1 MKKKLLFISPTGTLD
16 NGGEISIFNLMK
28 HLVSLGYEVVNV
40 GPDYSHPGLENYKSS
55 FEAIGVKTYM
65 LPAVKWWWR
74 EAPGEIFDEKE
85 VAFNHRAIVQEI
97 RKLIR
102 QNGIDLVVSNTVNV
116 YQGAIAAALEKVP
129 HFWLI
134 HEFPENEFEYYKTKI
149 DLIDQFSDEIFGVQG
164 NLQKAL
170 SQLFPA
176 RDIKTFIPF
185 SEIQQKE
192 LKNGEKVRLVNI
204 GRLSDRKN
212 QIELIKAFEKLQ
224 NDDLE
229 LLIIGEDKEEAMGEI
244 CREYI
249 AERHIK
255 NVTFLGNQVNP
266 WDFVTDKDIFITPSK
281 TETFGLVAIEAML
294 NGVPVIMSENPG
306 HDTVHDIFQTG
317 MQYPLGKVNQLAEKI
332 RFAVEHFAEIKA
344 DALLQAK
351 KVEELYTID
360 NGYEEFVTQLEK
372 DFEQKKDFLSP
383 LGDLLSTNASS
394 GFFSENLKGR
404 LKFSRAISQYPIF
417 NSHKAKVIKFQIKKL
432 LKNPSHIFYIMKK
445 VGRKLIVPVLL
456 LRKKGYQIL
465 RNLQRKELINPKRAL
480 VYVIYEDQPRLQTYK
495 LLFLEALSKIAD
507 QVVVV
512 VNGTLA
518 QEDIKVLETYGQVEL
533 RENEGY
539 DVAAFRHG
547 VKYFAQKGFEN
558 FDELMLVNDTNVGP
572 LTDLSVIFDKMDK
585 QKVDFWG
592 ISYGEEQFDVTGYN
606 PYGVIPK
613 HLQSYFLVIKKNL
626 LRYPGFIQYW
636 DSLNDTNSRD
646 KAIGRYETVFTKKF
660 EDRGFKHT
668 ALTHENYDS
677 AMYIHPFEMI
687 KTGVPLVKFSA
698 FLNNTDEVF
707 EWQGLERETE
717 IPRLLEYIK
726 SETDYPIDA
735 IEEILLNV
743 EKKEKA
749 RKEKPYVLIIDG
761 VENQIPQCTTYR
773 VLNKAEQIRS
783 FGYEVHIVNA
793 SDFQLMDA
801 RYASHII
808 IYRTGYQE
816 IYRVLKKLVEKYHIP
831 IYYDI
836 DDLVF
841 DTRYTDQ
848 LSYTKNLPIK
858 EKANYDAAVEQYGKL
873 LRMCDGAIT
882 TTSTLKNA
890 LEKYNVPVLLN
901 RNLAN
906 RDLVEISNKV
916 TKKISDKV
924 KIGYFSG
931 SITHNENFELIKPA
945 LIRLLQEEKQV
956 ELHLVGHLDIPE
968 DIRAFKSQIVT
979 HDYMDWHELPEVL
992 GQMDI
997 NLAPLV
1003 TSVFNAAKSEI
1014 KWLEA
1019 ALVKV
1024 PTLASDIGAYQEMIR
1039 HDKTGV
1045 LVSDEKWFEALKE
1058 LVVNK
1063 DKRIQIA
1070 ENAKNY
1076 VLEHCIT
1083 LGHYDDLLN
1092 FLEK

>member
-28 HLVSLGYEVVNV
+28 YLVSLGYEVINV
-40 GPDYSHPGLENYKSS
+40 GPDYSHPGLENYKAS
-55 FEAIGVKTYM
+55 FETIGVKNYM

-85 VAFNHRAIVQEI
+85 IAFNHRAIIHEL
-97 RKLIR
+97 RKIIR
-102 QNGIDLVVSNTVNV
+102 QNGVDLVVSNTVNV
-116 YQGAIAAALEKVP
+116 YQGAIAAALEKIP

-134 HEFPENEFEYYKTKI
+134 HEFPENEFAYYKTKI

-170 SQLFPA
+170 SQLFPD
-176 RDIKTFIPF
+176 RTVKTFIPF
-185 SEIQQKE
+185 SEIQKKE
-192 LKNGEKVRLVNI
+192 LQKGEKVRLVNI

-212 QIELIKAFEKLQ
+212 QIELVKAFEKLG

-229 LLIIGEDKEEAMGEI
+229 LVVIGEDKEEAMGEI
-244 CREYI
+244 CRKYI
-249 AERHIK
+249 ADRHIK
-255 NVTFLGNQVNP
+255 NITFLGNQANP
-266 WDFVTDKDIFITPSK
+266 WSFVTDKDIFITPSK

-317 MQYPLGKVNQLAEKI
+317 TQYPLGKISQLAEKI
-332 RFAVEHFAEIKA
+332 QYAVDNFAQVKAEALAQVE
-344 DALLQAK
+344 
-351 KVEELYTID
+351 KVSQLYTVE
-360 NGYEEFVTQLEK
+360 NGYQEFVTQVEK
-372 DFEQKKDFLSP
+372 DFAPKKDFLSP

-394 GFFSENLKGR
+394 GFFSDNLKGR
-404 LKFSRAISQYPIF
+404 LKLSRAASQYPIF
-417 NSHKAKVIKFQIKKL
+417 NSHKAKVIKFQIKKV
-432 LKNPSHIFYIMKK
+432 LKNPGHIFYILKK
-445 VGRKLIVPVLL
+445 IARKAMIPALL
-456 LRKKGYQIL
+456 LRKKAFQVL
-465 RNLQRKELINPKRAL
+465 RDLQRKELVNPKRAL

-495 LLFLEALSKIAD
+495 LLFLKALAKIAD

-518 QEDIKVLETYGQVEL
+518 EEDVKALSEFGQVEL
-533 RENEGY
+533 RENAGY
-539 DVAAFRHG
+539 DVAAFRYG
-547 VKYFAQKGFEN
+547 VKYFAQKGFDK

-572 LTDLSVIFDKMDK
+572 LTDLSVIFDKMDR

-592 ISYGEEQFDVTGYN
+592 ISYGEEQEDVTGYN

-626 LRYPGFIQYW
+626 LRFPGFIQYW
-636 DSLNDTNSRD
+636 ESLNDTNSRD

-660 EDRGFKHT
+660 EDRGFKHA
-668 ALTHENYDS
+668 ALTDENYDS
-677 AMYIHPFEMI
+677 AMYIHPLEMV
-687 KTGVPLVKFSA
+687 KSGVPLIKFSA
-698 FLNNTDEVF
+698 FYNITDEVY

-717 IPRLLEYIK
+717 IPKLLEYIK
-726 SETDYPIDA
+726 NETDYPISA
-735 IEEILLNV
+735 IDEILTAV
-743 EKKEKA
+743 EQKEQAKKD
-749 RKEKPYVLIIDG
+749 KPYVLIIDG
-761 VENQIPQCTTYR
+761 VENIIPQCTTYR

-783 FGYEVHIVNA
+783 FGYDVRVVNA
-793 SDFQLMDA
+793 SAFQLLDA
-801 RYASHII
+801 RYASHVI
-808 IYRTGYQE
+808 IYRTGFHE
-816 IYRVLKKLVEKYHIP
+816 IYRVLAKLGKKYNIP

-841 DTRYTDQ
+841 DTKYTDQ
-848 LSYTKNLPIK
+848 LAYTQSLSPKDK
-858 EKANYDAAVEQYGKL
+858 GDYDATVEQYGTL
-873 LRMCDGAIT
+873 LKFCDGAIAT
-882 TTSTLKNA
+882 TAALKTA
-890 LEKYNVPVLLN
+890 LEKYDLPVLLN

-906 RDLVEISNKV
+906 QELVNISSRVVKEQ
-916 TKKISDKV
+916 SDKV

-945 LIRLLQEEKQV
+945 LIKVLQENPQV

-968 DIRAFKSQIVT
+968 DIRALGAQIVT
-979 HDYMDWHELPEVL
+979 HDYVDWHELPAMV

-1024 PTLASDIGAYQEMIR
+1024 PTLASKLGAYVEMVE
-1039 HDKTGV
+1039 DGVTGV
-1045 LVSDEKWFEALKE
+1045 LVADNEWFDKLTDLVKNAEKRA
-1058 LVVNK
+1058 
-1063 DKRIQIA
+1063 QIT
-1070 ENAKNY
+1070 ENANRFA
-1076 VLEHCIT
+1076 LENCVT
-1083 LGHYDDLLN
+1083 TGHRDDLID
-1092 FLEK
+1092 FLSQ